1 MRSNGNDINVSWKAA
16 YAFIKR
22 QKSSLFKTSPEHAS
36 AMITE
41 AVVDNP
47 GKFPDCVKYLG
58 DLFVSESSK
67 PTKTKTGHASTQ
79 SNLYEYNSNSRRAY

>member
-1 MRSNGNDINVSWKAA
+1 MRSNGNDINASWKAA

-58 DLFVSESSK
+58 DLFDSKASK
-67 PTKTKTGHASTQ
+67 PSKATYVSTPG
-79 SNLYEYNSNSRRAY
+79 NLYKFNGNSRHGY